1 MALLDVRL
9 PALPEAVPAA
19 RRALAE
25 ALDGQP
31 DELVERAKIV
41 LSELV
46 TNGIRHGADPQVGW
60 VRMVVSERA
69 GRLRIEVTDSGES
82 PGAPRVRTARRD
94 ETGGWGLYLVAN
106 LTTSWGFSL
115 DGDRTVWCELEHPG

>member
-1 MALLDVRL
+1 MALLDLRL

-25 ALDGQP
+25 ALDGRP

-41 LSELV
+41 LSELI
-46 TNGIRHGADPQVGW
+46 TNGIRHGADPQLGW

-69 GRLRIEVTDSGES
+69 GVVRIEVTDSGES
-82 PGAPRVRTARRD
+82 PGAPRTRTAAPD
-94 ETGGWGLYLVAN
+94 QTGGWGLYLVAN
-106 LTTSWGFSL
+106 LTTSWGYSL
-115 DGDRTVWCELEHPG
+115 DGDRTVWCELEPPG